1 MNPEKHSVMRPKEMG
16 EEKKIMAENNTAEA
30 EPERQAP
37 GGISAGA
44 AEDISDAD
52 IRDTIRCILENGDPY
67 DPRVVCDAQPIY
79 DTKARTFRQAEIL
92 MRLKV
97 QGMIVKPYR
106 FIPYAEESGAITQLT
121 YILLRKVCRMI
132 AGYGHV
138 YDFDKVTVNF
148 SPTVFCSTD
157 VLADT
162 FRIVKEQGADPSR
175 ICIELTEQALEK
187 DGEVRGRITEMSK
200 TGIQFY
206 LDDFGAGYSSIARIV
221 AYPFR
226 VIKID
231 KSLLDSA
238 IENTCMREMVAMVI
252 RVLKKYGYDVLVE
265 GVENEEGKQFSL
277 KNNVNL
283 IQGFLYAKPVPM
295 EELNRYFKKQEEG
308 ESKNG

>member
-1 MNPEKHSVMRPKEMG
+1 
-16 EEKKIMAENNTAEA
+16 MAENNAAEA
-30 EPERQAP
+30 EPERQTS
-37 GGISAGA
+37 GGIFAGDT
-44 AEDISDAD
+44 EDISDTD
-52 IRDTIRCILENGDPY
+52 IRETIRDILEKGDPY

-79 DTKARTFRQAEIL
+79 DTKARAFRQAEVL

-97 QGMIVKPYR
+97 RGTIVRPYR

-121 YILLRKVCRMI
+121 YILLRKACHMVSAYNSI
-132 AGYGHV
+132 
-138 YDFDKVTVNF
+138 YDFDKVTINF
-148 SPTVFCSTD
+148 SPRVFCSTD

-162 FRIVKEQGADPSR
+162 FRIVKEQGVDPSR
-175 ICIELTEQALEK
+175 ICIELTEQMLEK
-187 DGEVRGRITEMSK
+187 DEEVKSRITAMSK

-221 AYPFR
+221 AYPFK

-238 IENTCMREMVAMVI
+238 MENSCMREMVAMVI

-265 GVENEEGKQFSL
+265 GVENEKGKQFSL
-277 KNNVNL
+277 ENDVNL

-295 EELNRYFKKQEEG
+295 QELNRYFKKREKR